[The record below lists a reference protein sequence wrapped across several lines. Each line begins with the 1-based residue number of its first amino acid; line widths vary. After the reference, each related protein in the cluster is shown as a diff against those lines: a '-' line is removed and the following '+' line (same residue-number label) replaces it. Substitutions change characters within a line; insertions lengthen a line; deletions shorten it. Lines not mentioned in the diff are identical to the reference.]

1 MRILSHT
8 EDAVTRSCDERIPQ
22 AHSIVFQM
30 RVWAKASDY
39 WPVKFDTTEKVYR
52 ELGKAG
58 IEIPFQQI
66 DVHVKKG

>member
-30 RVWAKASDY
+30 RVH
-39 WPVKFDTTEKVYR
+39 FHM
-52 ELGKAG
+52 
-58 IEIPFQQI
+58 
-66 DVHVKKG
+66 HVKAPKMRLFGLD